1 MNPDGGECI
10 RLHSYE
16 PNGKE
21 FGTVMVVEGGRRLG
35 RKCADIEDQKLCHK
49 CGAPTNL
56 SESQED
62 LTRVQTPAS
71 GNHVIYKDVTVKRV
85 VEFLTKD

>member
-49 CGAPTNL
+49 FGAPTSL

-71 GNHVIYKDVTVKRV
+71 GNHAIYKDVTVKRV
-85 VEFLTKD
+85 VEFLMKD